1 MKINFFREIVA
12 NYIINDVINEKFAFN
27 KNSNKTFLEYFKE
40 ITQNYI
46 EEKGAENLAIDVE
59 LFCKSRNETV
69 KSFFEKIWGEKN
81 LENFEYWWERA
92 DDSVLENY
100 YILKN
105 FENRLK
111 ELNKKIT
118 DKIEQKILI
127 CFVYDALSDFKNSTK
142 NNLLMDDDFEIL
154 LEQYNDFK
162 LLFEKME
169 KKFYDI
175 LDLITES
182 TISSISEIE
191 NFEYNKENIRYEAEL
206 FYHTKDLP
214 EVWIENIVEDILQNY
229 QHEELKNFKSAVQ
242 R

>member
-12 NYIINDVINEKFAFN
+12 NYIINDVINEKFAFP

-46 EEKGAENLAIDVE
+46 EENGSENLAIDVE
-59 LFCKSRNETV
+59 LFCENRNETV
-69 KSFFEKIWGEKN
+69 KSFFEKIWEEKN
-81 LENFEYWWERA
+81 LENFEYWWEKA

-100 YILKN
+100 YILKI
-105 FENRLK
+105 FEIRLK
-111 ELNKKIT
+111 KYNKKIT

-127 CFVYDALSDFKNSTK
+127 CFVYDALSDFEKSK
-142 NNLLMDDDFEIL
+142 KYDLLMDYDFEIL
-154 LEQYNDFK
+154 LEQYAEFK

-169 KKFYDI
+169 KKFYDT

-191 NFEYNKENIRYEAEL
+191 NFEYNKENIRNEIE
-206 FYHTKDLP
+206 FFCHPQDLP
-214 EVWIENIVEDILQNY
+214 KVWIENIVEDILKNY
-229 QHEELKNFKSAVQ
+229 P
-242 R
+242 RY